1 MEDPEV
7 LHAIRYH
14 TTGCAEMSK
23 LDKII
28 YLADMVEPGRRSFPG
43 LAQLR
48 ALCETDLD
56 AAMRMALQSS
66 AEHVKENRQALHPD
80 TQKALQALTRQEGP
94 NG

>member
-1 MEDPEV
+1 MTREEM
-7 LHAIRYH
+7 LHRLKKTLTPQRYAH
-14 TTGCAEMSK
+14 TLG
-23 LDKII
+23 
-28 YLADMVEPGRRSFPG
+28 VEETAVRM
-43 LAQLR
+43 AR